1 MKYIVLCALSFFVG
15 SIVGGVFPKQ
25 ELQKMKKKQYDS
37 IISSNEDCTKSTIG
51 SDLAQLMASN
61 PSTPQAKPNRSKQ
74 NPFGDRSPEEIE
86 RDNPQAVEI
95 AQRLNEDQ
103 ERFQEEF
110 PDSFERSQEELE
122 AARTA
127 LELRRAQARA
137 ALVEGAEPDEDQL
150 ANIDQAV
157 QEMNDSLLAL
167 SGELTDMLDNGEE
180 PERRQ
185 AMSFAAEALDTML
198 TTEDRFRD
206 ALSQEQIDA
215 LDDQALDPFSYI
227 SPDIIDTLQSLD
239 Q

>member
-1 MKYIVLCALSFFVG
+1 MKYFILCALSFFIG
-15 SIVGGVFPKQ
+15 SVVGGVAPKL
-25 ELQKMKKKQYDS
+25 ELQNLKQKQYES
-37 IISSNEDCTKSTIG
+37 IMSSNKDCKKSTIG

-61 PSTPQAKPNRSKQ
+61 LSSSNPTPQK

-86 RDNPQAVEI
+86 KDNPEAVEI
-95 AQRLNEDQ
+95 AERLDENQ
-103 ERFQEEF
+103 EQFEEEF
-110 PDSFERSQEELE
+110 QDNLERSQEELE

-137 ALVEGAEPDEDQL
+137 ALIEDAEPSQSQL
-150 ANIDQAV
+150 DDIDQAV
-157 QEMNDSLLAL
+157 QDMNDSLLAL
-167 SGELTDMLDNGEE
+167 SGELTDMLENGEE

-185 AMSFAAEALDTML
+185 AMSFAAEALDTMI
-198 TTEDRFRD
+198 TAEDQFRD
-206 ALSQEQIDA
+206 TLSQDQIDA

>member
-1 MKYIVLCALSFFVG
+1 MKYIVICALSFFIG
-15 SIVGGVFPKQ
+15 SVVGGVSPKR
-25 ELQKMKKKQYDS
+25 ELQKIKQQQYDTLMP
-37 IISSNEDCTKSTIG
+37 SNKDCKKSTIG

-61 PSTPQAKPNRSKQ
+61 SSASQATPTTPRQ
-74 NPFGDRSPEEIE
+74 NPFGDRTPEEIE
-86 RDNPQAVEI
+86 RDNPKAAEI
-95 AQRLNEDQ
+95 AQQLDEEQ

-137 ALVEGAEPDEDQL
+137 ALVEGAEPNEEQL
-150 ANIDQAV
+150 ADIDQAV
-157 QEMNDSLLAL
+157 QDMNDSLLEL
-167 SGELTDMLDNGEE
+167 SGELTDLLENGEE

-185 AMSFAAEALDTML
+185 AMSFAAEALDTMI
-198 TTEDRFRD
+198 TAEDRFRD

-227 SPDIIDTLQSLD
+227 SPDLIDTLQSLD

>member
-1 MKYIVLCALSFFVG
+1 MKYIVICALSFFIG
-15 SIVGGVFPKQ
+15 SVVGGISPKW
-25 ELQKMKKKQYDS
+25 ELQKMKQEQYDS
-37 IISSNEDCTKSTIG
+37 IMPSSNDCKKSTIG

-61 PSTPQAKPNRSKQ
+61 SSASQATPTEPKQ
-74 NPFGDRSPEEIE
+74 NPFGDRTPEEIE
-86 RDNPQAVEI
+86 RDNPRAAEV
-95 AQRLNEDQ
+95 AQQLDEEQ

-122 AARTA
+122 TARTA

-137 ALVEGAEPDEDQL
+137 ALVEGAEPNDEQL
-150 ANIDQAV
+150 SDIDQAV
-157 QEMNDSLLAL
+157 QEMNDSLLEL
-167 SGELTDMLDNGEE
+167 SGELTDLLANGEE

-185 AMSFAAEALDTML
+185 AMSFAAEALDTMI
-198 TTEDRFRD
+198 TAEDRFRD

-227 SPDIIDTLQSLD
+227 SPDLIDTLQSLD